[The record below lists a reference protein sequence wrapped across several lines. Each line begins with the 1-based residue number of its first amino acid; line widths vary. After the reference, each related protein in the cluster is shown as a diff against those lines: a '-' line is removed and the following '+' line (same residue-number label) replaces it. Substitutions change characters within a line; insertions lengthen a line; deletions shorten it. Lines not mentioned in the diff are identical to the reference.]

1 MHVIAQ
7 VTGETPGLDL
17 GSVWTEDGGTQHA
30 QHAHARQLPRRSGH
44 RTPRAVLKQLH
55 RFRDAA
61 GRPNERPAQW
71 RGGCVLGTLWR
82 RRWVCRA
89 RWSLQQGV
97 LGVILPA
104 THSRR
109 GLSNADDSIQ
119 RGSCQTRTPCDKC
132 SATAGNMQPSARH
145 AHLQGTNTHG
155 AYHDDC
161 PPKTIFTTRGAAGD
175 VAAPALTA

>member
-1 MHVIAQ
+1 M
-7 VTGETPGLDL
+7 G
-17 GSVWTEDGGTQHA
+17 
-30 QHAHARQLPRRSGH
+30 
-44 RTPRAVLKQLH
+44 
-55 RFRDAA
+55 
-61 GRPNERPAQW
+61 
-71 RGGCVLGTLWR
+71 
-82 RRWVCRA
+82 RA
-89 RWSLQQGV
+89 RWSLQRGV

-161 PPKTIFTTRGAAGD
+161 PPKTIFTTRGCRAGATRTD
-175 VAAPALTA
+175 RTCPWPVVLKQRWMLKSFLSCISMATGQMSASKKPPLWPHSRGTPFEVECSNRTCTLSSAAPCCVLRHGRRAVLK